1 MAIDEAELEPLEF
14 AEKMHTQQEIT
25 TTVAPVGTVHLALS
39 ITTQAAGL
47 LAVVVFT
54 LFHHHEADHRCD
66 VVQHWREGWPASRR
80 PRLGGLQVRL
90 VGMVTGKMERN
101 TDVSFTLDNDTGCI
115 NFSSDEEM
123 AIDEAEL
130 EPLEFAEKMHTQQEI
145 TTTVAP
151 VGTVHLALS
160 ITTQAAGLLA
170 VVVFTLFHHHEAD
183 HRCDV
188 VQHWR
193 EGWPASRRPRLGG
206 LQVRLVGMVTG
217 KMERNTDVSFTL
229 DNDTGCINFSSDAH
243 DLASLARVSD
253 TSETWVGTGQYGVYA
268 NDFVK

>member
-1 MAIDEAELEPLEF
+1 MVPPDRALALPRCAVAGLDRVDPSPLPSPSMANSTREEMAIDEAELEPLEF

-25 TTVAPVGTVHLALS
+25 TTGSWRVLILIQVYQSSLRSRSKGLLRNAPVDIFEEMRDLHCIQSSPSTIADVAPVGTVHLALS

-115 NFSSDEEM
+115 NFSSDGIM
-123 AIDEAEL
+123 D
-130 EPLEFAEKMHTQQEI
+130 
-145 TTTVAP
+145 
-151 VGTVHLALS
+151 
-160 ITTQAAGLLA
+160 
-170 VVVFTLFHHHEAD
+170 
-183 HRCDV
+183 
-188 VQHWR
+188 
-193 EGWPASRRPRLGG
+193 
-206 LQVRLVGMVTG
+206 
-217 KMERNTDVSFTL
+217 
-229 DNDTGCINFSSDAH
+229 
-243 DLASLARVSD
+243 
-253 TSETWVGTGQYGVYA
+253 
-268 NDFVK
+268 

>member
-1 MAIDEAELEPLEF
+1 MVPPDRA
-14 AEKMHTQQEIT
+14 
-25 TTVAPVGTVHLALS
+25 LALPRC
-39 ITTQAAGL
+39 AVAGL
-47 LAVVVFT
+47 DRVDPSPLPSPSMANST
-54 LFHHHEADHRCD
+54 R
-66 VVQHWREGWPASRR
+66 
-80 PRLGGLQVRL
+80 
-90 VGMVTGKMERN
+90 
-101 TDVSFTLDNDTGCI
+101 
-115 NFSSDEEM
+115 EEM

-229 DNDTGCINFSSDAH
+229 DNDTGCINFSSDGESV
-243 DLASLARVSD
+243 SLNCTLSNEVSNV
-253 TSETWVGTGQYGVYA
+253 S
-268 NDFVK
+268 